1 MAGRGDHN
9 NAALVGSSVMSVSSA
24 HGSILFGY
32 GSTMANE
39 FNGADEENLQGM
51 SEGSQ
56 SSSIEAIRD
65 RISSVQDRDLSEH
78 VAEYDGIHAQLE
90 RALTQID
97 GL

>member
-1 MAGRGDHN
+1 MA
-9 NAALVGSSVMSVSSA
+9 VVSSA
-24 HGSILFGY
+24 HGSRLFGY

-39 FNGADEENLQGM
+39 FNGADEETLQRM

-56 SSSIEAIRD
+56 SSSIDAIRD

>member
-1 MAGRGDHN
+1 MA
-9 NAALVGSSVMSVSSA
+9 VSSA
-24 HGSILFGY
+24 HRSILFGY
-32 GSTMANE
+32 GWSMSNE
-39 FNGADEENLQGM
+39 FNGAEEENFQAMG
-51 SEGSQ
+51 EGSQ
-56 SSSIEAIRD
+56 SASIDAIRD

>member
-1 MAGRGDHN
+1 MVA
-9 NAALVGSSVMSVSSA
+9 VSSA

-39 FNGADEENLQGM
+39 FNGADEDNLQSM

-65 RISSVQDRDLSEH
+65 RISSVQDRELSEH

>member
-1 MAGRGDHN
+1 MA
-9 NAALVGSSVMSVSSA
+9 VSSA
-24 HGSILFGY
+24 HGSRLFGY

-39 FNGADEENLQGM
+39 FNGADEETLQGM

-56 SSSIEAIRD
+56 SASIDAIRD

-78 VAEYDGIHAQLE
+78 VDEYDGIHAQLE

>member
-1 MAGRGDHN
+1 M
-9 NAALVGSSVMSVSSA
+9 SSA

-32 GSTMANE
+32 GWSMSNE
-39 FNGADEENLQGM
+39 FNGAEEENFQAM

-56 SSSIEAIRD
+56 SASIDAIRD

>member
-1 MAGRGDHN
+1 
-9 NAALVGSSVMSVSSA
+9 MSVSSA

-32 GSTMANE
+32 GSTMSNE
-39 FNGADEENLQGM
+39 FSGAEEAKIQTM

-56 SSSIEAIRD
+56 SASIDAIRD

>member
-1 MAGRGDHN
+1 MA
-9 NAALVGSSVMSVSSA
+9 AVSSA
-24 HGSILFGY
+24 HGSILIGY
-32 GSTMANE
+32 GSTMTDA
-39 FNGADEENLQGM
+39 FNGADEETLQGM

-56 SSSIEAIRD
+56 SASIDAIRD
-65 RISSVQDRDLSEH
+65 RISSVQDRELSEH

>member
-1 MAGRGDHN
+1 M
-9 NAALVGSSVMSVSSA
+9 SSA
-24 HGSILFGY
+24 HGSRLFGY

-39 FNGADEENLQGM
+39 FNGADEENFQAM

-56 SSSIEAIRD
+56 SSSIDAIRD

-78 VAEYDGIHAQLE
+78 VDEYDGIHAQLE

>member
-1 MAGRGDHN
+1 MA
-9 NAALVGSSVMSVSSA
+9 AVSSA

-32 GSTMANE
+32 GSTMSNE
-39 FNGADEENLQGM
+39 FNDAQEENFQAI

-56 SSSIEAIRD
+56 SASIDAIRD